1 MAMGSGS
8 AGQGTALILI
18 LLCFL
23 LRAESAKFTVGDSS
37 GWSFGASSWPKGK
50 SFMAGDVLVFNYD
63 PSVHNVVAVSSAG
76 YSSCTTPGGAKVY
89 SSGSDE
95 VTLVKGTNYFV
106 CNFAG
111 HCESGM
117 KIAVTAV

>member
-1 MAMGSGS
+1 MGSGS

-23 LRAESAKFTVGDSS
+23 LRAESAKFTVGDGS
-37 GWSFGASSWPKGK
+37 GWSFGASSWPQGK
-50 SFMAGDVLVFNYD
+50 RFMAGDVLVFNYD

-76 YSSCTTPGGAKVY
+76 YSGCTTPAGAKVY

-95 VTLVKGTNYFV
+95 ITLVKGTNYFV